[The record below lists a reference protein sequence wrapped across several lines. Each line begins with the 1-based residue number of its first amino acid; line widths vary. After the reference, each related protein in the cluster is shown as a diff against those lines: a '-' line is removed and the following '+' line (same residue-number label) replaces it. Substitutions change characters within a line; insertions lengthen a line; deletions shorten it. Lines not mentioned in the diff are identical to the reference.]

1 MKNSTST
8 IDQLL
13 EQKQIVCKA
22 DSLVWNVMDPI
33 WQFEFFFFLW
43 NSAQFR
49 QINVTEGDQIK
60 LQLLFRLKCII
71 LSDFTAH
78 CKNVNTYP
86 VKKNIK

>member
-22 DSLVWNVMDPI
+22 DILVWNVMDPI
-33 WQFEFFFFLW
+33 CQFEIFFLW